1 VLADSVGPLLSVG
14 IDQKQK
20 ILATGD
26 VVARLETVLE
36 LMKAGQQ
43 AA

>member
-1 VLADSVGPLLSVG
+1 MLADSVAPLLSVG
-14 IDQKQK
+14 IDQRQQ
-20 ILATGD
+20 ILETTD
-26 VVARLETVLE
+26 VVARLETILE